1 MINTLGNFIMLFFV
15 IAIHELGHLITGLIQ
30 GFRFEL
36 FVIGP
41 LGVKREND
49 KIKFYLNKDIEL
61 YGGAASTSPI
71 DTNPKNAK
79 KFANLLLAGPIASL
93 LIAIVLGIVYYSSEF
108 QFSKTLGIG
117 ALASFGIFLAT
128 TIPNKTGI
136 FFTDRKR
143 YQRLTSIGI
152 EREVELAVLRIIG
165 IYGRDNSYINA
176 DENDIEKM
184 IGDSNYKY
192 FGLFTK
198 LSYQY
203 EKSGSFNLETKKEF
217 ENLSEK
223 MPKSFVKNLN
233 KELEKLKI

>member
-1 MINTLGNFIMLFFV
+1 MINILGNFIILFFV

-41 LGVKREND
+41 LGIKREKD
-49 KIKFYLNKDIEL
+49 KIKIYLNKDIQL
-61 YGGAASTSPI
+61 YGGAASTSPVG
-71 DTNPKNAK
+71 TNTKNAK

-93 LIAIVLGIVYYSSEF
+93 LLAIVLGILYYSSDF

-128 TIPNKTGI
+128 TIPSKTGI

-143 YQRLTSIGI
+143 YQRLTSNGA
-152 EREVELAVLRIIG
+152 ERDVELAVLRIVG
-165 IYGRDNSYINA
+165 VYGKDNSYINA

-184 IGDSNYKY
+184 VGDSNYKY
-192 FGLFTK
+192 LGLFTK

-203 EKSGSFNLETKKEF
+203 ETKGSFDLETKKEF

-233 KELEKLKI
+233 TELEKLKK